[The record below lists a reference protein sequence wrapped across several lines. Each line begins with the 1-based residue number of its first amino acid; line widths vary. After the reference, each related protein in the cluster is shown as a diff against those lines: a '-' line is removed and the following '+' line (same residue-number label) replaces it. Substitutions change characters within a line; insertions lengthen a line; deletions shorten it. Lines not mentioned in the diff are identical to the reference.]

1 MRHNT
6 PKETLVVFHN
16 GFSCYYN
23 LIIKELAEELEGQL
37 ECHWENTET
46 YITFPIPIEKELA
59 NGDTVTYKVKFIKS
73 LRFMVSSL
81 KPCW

>member
-16 GFSCYYN
+16 GLSCYYN

-37 ECHWENTET
+37 ECH
-46 YITFPIPIEKELA
+46 
-59 NGDTVTYKVKFIKS
+59 
-73 LRFMVSSL
+73 
-81 KPCW
+81 